1 MNSLLR
7 KIWQSFLISDST
19 SSYLKYAIREIIL
32 VMIGILFALQVNSW
46 NQNRLEHIEEKKILT
61 NLHSEFL
68 ENEKIISQ
76 ILSKLTEARKSNRE
90 IIKLMGATADEL
102 KIKNLDSLFFE
113 SFPATQFTSSN
124 QSVNNII
131 QGGRLN
137 IINNEEIIK
146 QLYNWQSQVEAVII
160 RESAIDDWT
169 YDKMLPVLSKYISF
183 KDMDTYGRFEWT
195 GKSKLK
201 KDYYPLFQSL
211 EYENLLDNFLYLH
224 LQQYEELEKAERI
237 ANQII
242 DLTKPYLQ

>member
-7 KIWQSFLISDST
+7 KIWQSFLVSGRT

-32 VMIGILFALQVNSW
+32 VVIGILFALQVNSW

-68 ENEKIISQ
+68 ENEKIITQ

>member
-1 MNSLLR
+1 
-7 KIWQSFLISDST
+7 
-19 SSYLKYAIREIIL
+19 
-32 VMIGILFALQVNSW
+32 
-46 NQNRLEHIEEKKILT
+46 
-61 NLHSEFL
+61 
-68 ENEKIISQ
+68 
-76 ILSKLTEARKSNRE
+76 
-90 IIKLMGATADEL
+90 MGATADEL
-102 KIKNLDSLFFE
+102 KIKILIACFWI
-113 SFPATQFTSSN
+113 FPATQFTSSN

-201 KDYYPLFQSL
+201 R
-211 EYENLLDNFLYLH
+211 LLS
-224 LQQYEELEKAERI
+224 
-237 ANQII
+237 II
-242 DLTKPYLQ
+242 SIIGIWKSAG